1 MSMFIWRRKVQP
13 VIVVAVVVLCTF
25 LAHGG
30 APAAAEPKKFT
41 LINVSLDDSK
51 IWLPSSMIVRAGD
64 EVEVTLINKL
74 DAPHGFKIEAL
85 GIETVLQPMSKTTV
99 RFKADKPG
107 VYPFIC
113 QLHPPH
119 IGGEIL
125 VLEK

>member
-1 MSMFIWRRKVQP
+1 MNMVTWRQTVRP
-13 VIVVAVVVLCTF
+13 VIVVAVIFF
-25 LAHGG
+25 LTLVAHGG

-51 IWLPSSMIVRAGD
+51 IWLPSSLIVRAGD

-99 RFKADKPG
+99 RFKADKAG

>member
-1 MSMFIWRRKVQP
+1 MSMVTWRQNVRP
-13 VIVVAVVVLCTF
+13 VIVVAVIFLCT
-25 LAHGG
+25 LVVHSG
-30 APAAAEPKKFT
+30 APSAAEPKKFT

-51 IWLPSSMIVRAGD
+51 IWLPSSMIVRTGD

-74 DAPHGFKIEAL
+74 DTPHGFKIEAL

-107 VYPFIC
+107 AYPFIC